1 MNYCNIIYYNLN
13 DIKNDLIN
21 LIQKFENT
29 LQEISYDFNINHL
42 SIQFLTQNIQN
53 LNKSHLNNDIIIQK
67 IEELFLHSYDNN
79 FLIQFWFVI
88 SIELYNNFMFINYIY
103 EQFIYHL
110 QNKKYTVINSLI
122 LIENIK
128 DKYYQNSI
136 LSNYQFSILC
146 LSNSYSSI

>member
-42 SIQFLTQNIQN
+42 RIQFLTQNIQN

-88 SIELYNNFMFINYIY
+88 SIELYNNFMFINNIY

-146 LSNSYSSI
+146 LSNSYRSI